1 MGGCCRAPMNHC
13 LTAAV
18 AARPGGTPWVL
29 APTAIGLV
37 PVRTRMAR
45 EFLDAG
51 PDVAGEVAAARAGGP
66 GSFRVQ
72 LRDALDEAARTA
84 K

>member
-1 MGGCCRAPMNHC
+1 MDHC

-37 PVRTRMAR
+37 PVRTRMVR

-72 LRDALDEAARTA
+72 LRDARDEAARTA

>member
-1 MGGCCRAPMNHC
+1 MG
-13 LTAAV
+13 
-18 AARPGGTPWVL
+18 ARL
-29 APTAIGLV
+29 DDS
-37 PVRTRMAR
+37 VRTRMAR

-72 LRDALDEAARTA
+72 LRDALDKAARTA

>member
-1 MGGCCRAPMNHC
+1 
-13 LTAAV
+13 
-18 AARPGGTPWVL
+18 VL

-37 PVRTRMAR
+37 PVRTRMVR

>member
-1 MGGCCRAPMNHC
+1 MDHC

-18 AARPGGTPWVL
+18 AAWPGGTPWVL

>member
-1 MGGCCRAPMNHC
+1 MGARLDDYRAS
-13 LTAAV
+13 
-18 AARPGGTPWVL
+18 PGTYPDGS
-29 APTAIGLV
+29 
-37 PVRTRMAR
+37 

-72 LRDALDEAARTA
+72 LRDALDKAARTA

>member
-1 MGGCCRAPMNHC
+1 MDHC

-18 AARPGGTPWVL
+18 AARPEGTPWVL

-37 PVRTRMAR
+37 PVRTRMVW

>member
-1 MGGCCRAPMNHC
+1 M
-13 LTAAV
+13 LDST
-18 AARPGGTPWVL
+18 T
-29 APTAIGLV
+29 IGLA

-66 GSFRVQ
+66 GSFGCSCVTPLTRRREPQ
-72 LRDALDEAARTA
+72 NRR
-84 K
+84 

>member
-1 MGGCCRAPMNHC
+1 MVHC
-13 LTAAV
+13 PTATV
-18 AARPGGTPWVL
+18 AARPEGTPWVL
-29 APTAIGLV
+29 DSTTIGLV

-66 GSFRVQ
+66 GSFRAQ
-72 LRDALDEAARTA
+72 LRDALDKAARTA

>member
-1 MGGCCRAPMNHC
+1 M
-13 LTAAV
+13 
-18 AARPGGTPWVL
+18 L

-37 PVRTRMAR
+37 PVRTRRVR

>member
-1 MGGCCRAPMNHC
+1 MDHC

-72 LRDALDEAARTA
+72 LLDALDEAVTTGKEEAR
-84 K
+84 

>member
-1 MGGCCRAPMNHC
+1 MGGCCRAPMDHC

-72 LRDALDEAARTA
+72 LRDALDKAARTA

>member
-1 MGGCCRAPMNHC
+1 MDHC
-13 LTAAV
+13 PTATV
-18 AARPGGTPWVL
+18 AARPEGTPWEL
-29 APTAIGLV
+29 APTAIGLA

>member
-1 MGGCCRAPMNHC
+1 MVHC
-13 LTAAV
+13 PTATV
-18 AARPGGTPWVL
+18 AARPERTPWVL
-29 APTAIGLV
+29 DSTTIGLA

-72 LRDALDEAARTA
+72 LRDALDKAARTA

>member
-1 MGGCCRAPMNHC
+1 MDHC

-51 PDVAGEVAAARAGGP
+51 SDVAGEVAAARAGGP

>member
-1 MGGCCRAPMNHC
+1 MGGCCRAPMDHC

-37 PVRTRMAR
+37 PVRTRMVR

>member
-1 MGGCCRAPMNHC
+1 MSASARSTSAFEYRPVRA
-13 LTAAV
+13 LR
-18 AARPGGTPWVL
+18 AARL
-29 APTAIGLV
+29 
-37 PVRTRMAR
+37 R